1 MLWETSI
8 RLRMVK
14 FAPVLTKNVKFVLI
28 MPKKQLKSENSS
40 GTALQEMESLSPGG
54 DLQAYINSVHSIGIL
69 TSEEE
74 KKLAEDLY
82 YRNDLD
88 AARKLVLAHL
98 RFVIYIAKTY
108 SGYGLPE
115 ADLIQEGNVG
125 LMKAIRKFNPEM
137 GVRLVSFAV
146 HWVKAE
152 IHEYVLKNW
161 KIVKIATTKAQRKLF
176 FNLRSKKKGL
186 GWLTEEEI
194 ELMAKDLGVK
204 PSEVREMEKRLG
216 GTDMSFDPLADSDDE
231 EASFAPSQ
239 YLEDHDADP
248 ADIFEK
254 ENLDEIN
261 TSQLYEAINSLDDR
275 SRDIIQDRWL
285 ADEKLT
291 LHELADKYDISA
303 ERVRQIEKN
312 AMKKVKQAFSSG
324 E

>member
-1 MLWETSI
+1 
-8 RLRMVK
+8 
-14 FAPVLTKNVKFVLI
+14 
-28 MPKKQLKSENSS
+28 MPKKEIKQKKTT
-40 GTALQEMESLSPGG
+40 GTDLQDMEALSPGG

-69 TSEEE
+69 TPEEE

-98 RFVIYIAKTY
+98 RFVIYIAKSY
-108 SGYGLPE
+108 SGYGLSE
-115 ADLIQEGNVG
+115 ADLIQEGNIG

-186 GWLTEEEI
+186 DWFTEEEI
-194 ELMAKDLGVK
+194 EQVAKDLGVK
-204 PSEVREMEKRLG
+204 PSEVREMEKRLSG
-216 GTDMSFDPLADSDDE
+216 SDMSFDPLSDSDDD
-231 EASFAPSQ
+231 EATYAPSQ
-239 YLEDHDADP
+239 YLQDEDANP
-248 ADIFEK
+248 ADIFENDSLS
-254 ENLDEIN
+254 EEN
-261 TSQLYEAINSLDDR
+261 TSQLYEAINQLDDR
-275 SRDIIQDRWL
+275 SRDILQDRWL

-291 LHELADKYDISA
+291 LHDLAEKYEISA

-312 AMKKVKQAFSSG
+312 AMKKVKQSIASG
-324 E
+324 L

>member
-1 MLWETSI
+1 
-8 RLRMVK
+8 
-14 FAPVLTKNVKFVLI
+14 
-28 MPKKQLKSENSS
+28 MPKKELKSENSA
-40 GTALQEMESLSPGG
+40 GTALQEMESLSTGG

-186 GWLTEEEI
+186 GWLTEEEVKA
-194 ELMAKDLGVK
+194 MAEDLGVK
-204 PSEVREMEKRLG
+204 PSEVREMEKRLSG
-216 GTDMSFDPLADSDDE
+216 IDMPFDPLSDSDDD

-239 YLEDHDADP
+239 YLEDSDADP
-248 ADIFEK
+248 AMIFEK
-254 ENLDEIN
+254 DNFSENN
-261 TSQLYEAINSLDDR
+261 SSQLYEAINQLDDR
-275 SRDIIQDRWL
+275 SRDILQDRWL

-291 LHELADKYDISA
+291 LHELAEKYHISA

-312 AMKKVKQAFSSG
+312 AMKKIKQSFSSG

>member
-1 MLWETSI
+1 
-8 RLRMVK
+8 
-14 FAPVLTKNVKFVLI
+14 
-28 MPKKQLKSENSS
+28 MPKKEIKQKKTT
-40 GTALQEMESLSPGG
+40 GTDLQDMEALSPGG

-69 TSEEE
+69 TPEEE

-98 RFVIYIAKTY
+98 RFVIYIAKSY
-108 SGYGLPE
+108 SGYGLSE
-115 ADLIQEGNVG
+115 ADLIQEGNIG

-176 FNLRSKKKGL
+176 FNLRGKKKGL
-186 GWLTEEEI
+186 DWFTEEEI
-194 ELMAKDLGVK
+194 EQVAKDLGVK
-204 PSEVREMEKRLG
+204 PSEVREMEKRLSG
-216 GTDMSFDPLADSDDE
+216 SDMSFDPLSDSDDD
-231 EASFAPSQ
+231 EATYAPSQ
-239 YLEDHDADP
+239 YLQDEDANP
-248 ADIFEK
+248 ADIFENDSLSE
-254 ENLDEIN
+254 ENTL
-261 TSQLYEAINSLDDR
+261 QLYEAINQLDDR
-275 SRDIIQDRWL
+275 SRDILQDRWL

-291 LHELADKYDISA
+291 LHDLAEKYEISA

-312 AMKKVKQAFSSG
+312 AMKKVKQSIASG
-324 E
+324 L

>member
-1 MLWETSI
+1 
-8 RLRMVK
+8 
-14 FAPVLTKNVKFVLI
+14 
-28 MPKKQLKSENSS
+28 MPKKELKSENSI
-40 GTALQEMESLSPGG
+40 GTALQEMEALAPGG

-69 TSEEE
+69 TPEEE
-74 KKLAEDLY
+74 RKLAEDLY

-108 SGYGLPE
+108 SGYGLSE

-186 GWLTEEEI
+186 GWLTEEEV
-194 ELMAKDLGVK
+194 EAMAKDLGVK
-204 PSEVREMEKRLG
+204 PSEVREMEKRLSG
-216 GTDMSFDPLADSDDE
+216 IDMPFDPLSDSDDD
-231 EASFAPSQ
+231 EASFSPSQ
-239 YLEDHDADP
+239 YLEDMDANP

-254 ENLDEIN
+254 ETFDEN
-261 TSQLYEAINSLDDR
+261 NANQLYEAINQLDDR
-275 SRDIIQDRWL
+275 SRDILQDRWL
-285 ADEKLT
+285 ADQKLT
-291 LHELADKYDISA
+291 LHELAEKYEISA

-312 AMKKVKQAFSSG
+312 AMKKVKQSFLEG
-324 E
+324 D

>member
-1 MLWETSI
+1 
-8 RLRMVK
+8 
-14 FAPVLTKNVKFVLI
+14 
-28 MPKKQLKSENSS
+28 MPKKELKSENSA
-40 GTALQEMESLSPGG
+40 GTALQEMESLTPGG

-125 LMKAIRKFNPEM
+125 LMKAIRKINPEM

-186 GWLTEEEI
+186 GWLTEEEVKA
-194 ELMAKDLGVK
+194 MAEDLGVK
-204 PSEVREMEKRLG
+204 PSEVREMEKRLSG
-216 GTDMSFDPLADSDDE
+216 IDMPFDPLSDSDDD

-239 YLEDHDADP
+239 YLEDSDADP
-248 ADIFEK
+248 AMIFEK
-254 ENLDEIN
+254 DNFSENN
-261 TSQLYEAINSLDDR
+261 SSQLYEAINQLDDR
-275 SRDIIQDRWL
+275 SRDILQDRWL

-291 LHELADKYDISA
+291 LHELAEKYHISA

-312 AMKKVKQAFSSG
+312 AMKKIKQSFSSG

>member
-1 MLWETSI
+1 MAKKEIKKEKKPGTS
-8 RLRMVK
+8 LQGMD
-14 FAPVLTKNVKFVLI
+14 ALT
-28 MPKKQLKSENSS
+28 
-40 GTALQEMESLSPGG
+40 PGG
-54 DLQAYINSVHSIGIL
+54 DLQAYINSVHSIGVL
-69 TSEEE
+69 TPEEE

-98 RFVIYIAKTY
+98 RFVIYIAKSY
-108 SGYGLPE
+108 SGYGLSE
-115 ADLIQEGNVG
+115 ADLIQEGNIG

-176 FNLRSKKKGL
+176 FNLRGKKKGL
-186 GWLTEEEI
+186 EWFTEEEI
-194 ELMAKDLGVK
+194 EKVAKDLGVK

-216 GTDMSFDPLADSDDE
+216 GSDMSFDPLGESDDDE
-231 EASFAPSQ
+231 VSFAPSQ
-239 YLEDHDADP
+239 YLEDEDANP

-254 ENLDEIN
+254 ESLNEES
-261 TSQLYEAINSLDDR
+261 TSKLYEAINQLDDR
-275 SRDIIQDRWL
+275 SRDILQDRWL
-285 ADEKLT
+285 SDEKLT
-291 LHELADKYDISA
+291 LHDLAEKYEISA

-312 AMKKVKQAFSSG
+312 AMKKVKQSIASSL
-324 E
+324 

>member
-1 MLWETSI
+1 
-8 RLRMVK
+8 
-14 FAPVLTKNVKFVLI
+14 
-28 MPKKQLKSENSS
+28 MPKKELKSENSV
-40 GTALQEMESLSPGG
+40 GTELQEMEALSPGG

-152 IHEYVLKNW
+152 MHEYVLKNW

-186 GWLTEEEI
+186 GWLTEEEV
-194 ELMAKDLGVK
+194 EAMAKDLGVK
-204 PSEVREMEKRLG
+204 PSEVKEMEKRLSG
-216 GTDMSFDPLADSDDE
+216 IDMSFDPLSESDDE
-231 EASFAPSQ
+231 EASYAPSQ
-239 YLEDHDADP
+239 YLEDVDSNP
-248 ADIFEK
+248 ADIFEQDTH
-254 ENLDEIN
+254 NATN
-261 TSQLYEAINSLDDR
+261 STQLHEAINELDDR
-275 SRDIIQDRWL
+275 SRDILQDRWL

-291 LHELADKYDISA
+291 LHELAEKYNISA

-312 AMKKVKQAFSSG
+312 AMKKVKQSFSSG
-324 E
+324 D

>member
-1 MLWETSI
+1 MAKKELKKEKKPGTS
-8 RLRMVK
+8 LQGMD
-14 FAPVLTKNVKFVLI
+14 ALT
-28 MPKKQLKSENSS
+28 
-40 GTALQEMESLSPGG
+40 PGG
-54 DLQAYINSVHSIGIL
+54 DLQAYINSVHSIGVL
-69 TSEEE
+69 TPEEE

-98 RFVIYIAKTY
+98 RFVIYIAKSY
-108 SGYGLPE
+108 SGYGLSE
-115 ADLIQEGNVG
+115 ADLIQEGNIG

-176 FNLRSKKKGL
+176 FNLRGKKKGL
-186 GWLTEEEI
+186 EWFTEEEI
-194 ELMAKDLGVK
+194 EQVAKDLGVK

-216 GTDMSFDPLADSDDE
+216 GSDMSFDPLSESDDD

-239 YLEDHDADP
+239 YLEDEDADP

-254 ENLDEIN
+254 ESLTEES
-261 TSQLYEAINSLDDR
+261 TSQLYEAINQLDDR
-275 SRDIIQDRWL
+275 SRDILQDRWL

-291 LHELADKYDISA
+291 LHDLAEKYEISA

-312 AMKKVKQAFSSG
+312 AMKKVKQSIASSP
-324 E
+324 

>member
-1 MLWETSI
+1 
-8 RLRMVK
+8 
-14 FAPVLTKNVKFVLI
+14 
-28 MPKKQLKSENSS
+28 MPKKELKSENSA
-40 GTALQEMESLSPGG
+40 GTALQEMEALAPGG
-54 DLQAYINSVHSIGIL
+54 DLQAYINSVHSIGVL
-69 TSEEE
+69 SSEEE

-98 RFVIYIAKTY
+98 RFVIYVAKTY

-161 KIVKIATTKAQRKLF
+161 KIVKIATTKPQRKLF

-186 GWLTEEEI
+186 GWLTEEEV
-194 ELMAKDLGVK
+194 ESMAKDLGVK
-204 PSEVREMEKRLG
+204 PSEVREMEKRLSG
-216 GTDMSFDPLADSDDE
+216 NDMPFDPLADSDDD
-231 EASFAPSQ
+231 EASYSPSQ
-239 YLEDHDADP
+239 YLEDEDANP
-248 ADIFEK
+248 ADIFAK
-254 ENLDEIN
+254 ESLDEAN
-261 TSQLYEAINSLDDR
+261 TSQLYEAINQLDDR
-275 SRDIIQDRWL
+275 SRDILQDRWL
-285 ADEKLT
+285 AEEKLT
-291 LHELADKYDISA
+291 LHELAEKYDISA

-312 AMKKVKQAFSSG
+312 AMKKVKQSFSAG

>member
-1 MLWETSI
+1 
-8 RLRMVK
+8 
-14 FAPVLTKNVKFVLI
+14 
-28 MPKKQLKSENSS
+28 MPKKEIKQKKTT
-40 GTALQEMESLSPGG
+40 GTDLQDMEALSPGG

-69 TSEEE
+69 TPEEE

-98 RFVIYIAKTY
+98 RFVIYIAKSY
-108 SGYGLPE
+108 SGYGLSE
-115 ADLIQEGNVG
+115 ADLIQEGNIG

-176 FNLRSKKKGL
+176 FNLRGKKKGL
-186 GWLTEEEI
+186 DWFTEEEI
-194 ELMAKDLGVK
+194 EQVAKDLGVK
-204 PSEVREMEKRLG
+204 PSEVREMEKRLSG
-216 GTDMSFDPLADSDDE
+216 SDMSFDPLSDSDDD
-231 EASFAPSQ
+231 EATYAPSQ
-239 YLEDHDADP
+239 YLQDEDANP
-248 ADIFEK
+248 ADIFENDSLS
-254 ENLDEIN
+254 EEN
-261 TSQLYEAINSLDDR
+261 TSQLYEAINQLDDR
-275 SRDIIQDRWL
+275 SRDILQDRWL

-291 LHELADKYDISA
+291 LHDLAEKYEISA

-312 AMKKVKQAFSSG
+312 AMKKVKQSIASG
-324 E
+324 L

>member
-1 MLWETSI
+1 
-8 RLRMVK
+8 
-14 FAPVLTKNVKFVLI
+14 
-28 MPKKQLKSENSS
+28 MPKKELKSENSA
-40 GTALQEMESLSPGG
+40 GTALQEMEALAPGG
-54 DLQAYINSVHSIGIL
+54 DLQAYINSVHSIGVL

-98 RFVIYIAKTY
+98 RFVIYVAKTY

-161 KIVKIATTKAQRKLF
+161 KIVKIATTKPQRKLF

-186 GWLTEEEI
+186 GWLTEEEV
-194 ELMAKDLGVK
+194 ESMAKDLGVK
-204 PSEVREMEKRLG
+204 PSEVREMEKRLS
-216 GTDMSFDPLADSDDE
+216 GTDMPFDPLADSDDD
-231 EASFAPSQ
+231 EASYSPSQ
-239 YLEDHDADP
+239 YLKDEDANP
-248 ADIFEK
+248 ADIFAK
-254 ENLDEIN
+254 DSLDETN
-261 TSQLYEAINSLDDR
+261 TSQLYEAINQLDDR
-275 SRDIIQDRWL
+275 SRDILQDRWL

-291 LHELADKYDISA
+291 LHELAEKYNISA
-303 ERVRQIEKN
+303 ERCSPNRKKRNEKSE
-312 AMKKVKQAFSSG
+312 AVFLCRRISCLYKIDSRVLS
-324 E
+324 